1 MGIKLVCL
9 SLCIYL
15 HVLYE
20 QEAQVALYYME
31 RPLMEA
37 AFAKADDIGLA
48 GAEGAHPVIGEVHDA
63 LALDPQ
69 KFTQLQLKIANRLGD
84 HARAIR
90 IMIQLK
96 GQILPRRTS

>member
-1 MGIKLVCL
+1 M
-9 SLCIYL
+9 
-15 HVLYE
+15 
-20 QEAQVALYYME
+20 ALYFME

-37 AFAKADDIGLA
+37 AFAKAESIGLV
-48 GAEGAHPVIGEVHDA
+48 GADRAHPVIGEIRDA
-63 LALDPQ
+63 LCLDSQ

-96 GQILPRRTS
+96 GLLLRHIL